1 MKQTFGTVIDA
12 CEFIQANNLSGYM
25 VVLAP
30 DFDRWLVVDS
40 ASQVEYT
47 IDAMSELGLVSDP
60 HYAADST
67 HTPLTPDTRCPECQR
82 LGWVYEPVT
91 VQLIEV
97 AA

>member
-12 CEFIQANNLSGYM
+12 CELNNLSGYM

-30 DFDRWLVVDS
+30 DFARWLVVDS
-40 ASQVEYT
+40 ASEVEYT

-82 LGWVYEPVT
+82 LGGVYEPGM
-91 VQLIEV
+91 VQPIEV

>member
-47 IDAMSELGLVSDP
+47 IDAMSEL
-60 HYAADST
+60 
-67 HTPLTPDTRCPECQR
+67 
-82 LGWVYEPVT
+82 
-91 VQLIEV
+91 
-97 AA
+97 